1 MKLQSKISL
10 VFAIVIFAFAGLNAQ
25 FVTPLTTI
33 SGPAEVTTL
42 DGKVISGKV
51 KSASFG
57 TNGMMSFTVKDE
69 EGNKT
74 KYKAADVQQLKLKV
88 DGLAKLEITAEQTSN
103 IEKLA
108 NSNFKEVIEREF
120 IYWQR
125 VKQVGKDKYLLL
137 QLLNPGFDSK
147 LKVYDLPNSKS
158 GETSIGGIAVSGDEA
173 TAYLVVKNG
182 ESLKITKKKYKKQDF
197 ALLFS
202 DCQKIID
209 NNEPNFKEFATHVY
223 FYDQLC
229 D

>member
-1 MKLQSKISL
+1 MKTIVLKLNLLMISVL
-10 VFAIVIFAFAGLNAQ
+10 LNFALSAQ
-25 FVTPLTTI
+25 FVTPLSTI

-42 DGKVISGKV
+42 DGKVISGNV

-57 TNGMMSFTVKDE
+57 TNGMMSFTLKDE
-69 EGNKT
+69 DGVKN

-88 DGLAKLEITAEQTSN
+88 DGLARLEITAEQSSN

-108 NSNFKEVIEREF
+108 NSNFKEVVEREF

-137 QLLNPGFDSK
+137 QLLNPGFDTK
-147 LKVYDLPNSKS
+147 LKVYDLPNVKS
-158 GETSIGGIAVSGDEA
+158 GETSIGGIAVGGDKA

-197 ALLFS
+197 KLLFS
-202 DCQKIID
+202 DCPKIIE
-209 NNEPNFKEFATHVY
+209 NNEPNFKEFATHVF

-229 D
+229 E

>member
-1 MKLQSKISL
+1 MNLKSSLFISL
-10 VFAIVIFAFAGLNAQ
+10 LIFLSLSLCAQ
-25 FVTPLTTI
+25 FITPLSTI

-57 TNGMMSFTVKDE
+57 TNGMMSFTLKDE
-69 EGNKT
+69 DGNKT
-74 KYKAADVQQLKLKV
+74 KYKAANVQQLKLKV
-88 DGLAKLEITAEQTSN
+88 DGLAKLEITAEQSSN
-103 IEKLA
+103 ISKLA
-108 NSNFKEVIEREF
+108 NSNFKEVVEREF

-137 QLLNPGFDSK
+137 QLLNPGFDNK
-147 LKVYDLPNSKS
+147 LKVYDLPNAKS
-158 GETSIGGIAVSGDEA
+158 GETSIGGIAIGGDKA

-197 ALLFS
+197 KLLFS
-202 DCQKIID
+202 DCPKIIE
-209 NNEPNFKEFATHVY
+209 NNEPNFKEFATHVF

-229 D
+229 E